1 MFKKLSK
8 NLSKLFSKKNVLP
21 LLAGIVLICLLC
33 NMSYQGGLVE
43 GFVEGMKEGG
53 EQKGEEQKGEEQKG
67 KEQKGKEDKDACL
80 KKYSRIIKS
89 CNGCRN
95 KVSSF
100 SKERKGWNWLQSL
113 QDKLRNDKKPCGD
126 VCDEARKHL
135 KANGGPCEETLAPM
149 VRPGGGPQPE
159 PKKPEPKKL
168 DADSFSNF
176 F

>member
-53 EQKGEEQKGEEQKG
+53 EGGKQKGEEQKGEEGKPAPKPVKAPGKAAECPKKQK
-67 KEQKGKEDKDACL
+67 K
-80 KKYSRIIKS
+80 IIDR
-89 CNGCRN
+89 CNKCRDRVT
-95 KVSSF
+95 KILSH
-100 SKERKGWNWLQSL
+100 KRPKWNWVISL
-113 QDKLRNDKKPCGD
+113 NNEKKPCGD
-126 VCDEARKHL
+126 VCDEARKNLCKTQLVPLNRAPWLDHPAG
-135 KANGGPCEETLAPM
+135 KEEVDGPKE
-149 VRPGGGPQPE
+149 G
-159 PKKPEPKKL
+159 
-168 DADSFSNF
+168 F